1 MKLSVRTTQLVL
13 VLGTLILISGLVL
26 ASRLPADVHSHA
38 EASPDNLKL
47 QQAIAVIQNG
57 ENPMEGIAMMREIL
71 AKDSTNIDVHWYLA
85 QFSLTSQ
92 QIENAAFRFGK
103 VIEYDTAKPP
113 KYPEAYFWLA
123 QTKLELDQREEA
135 IPLLEKYLSI
145 ETDTVVIRGVE
156 QMLEKVKGS
165 IH

>member
-1 MKLSVRTTQLVL
+1 MKLSVRTTQIVL

-26 ASRLPADVHSHA
+26 ASRLPSHA
-38 EASPDNLKL
+38 ESNPDNLKL

-57 ENPMEGIAMMREIL
+57 ENPMEGISMMREIL

-103 VIEYDTAKPP
+103 VIEYDTANPP
-113 KYPEAYFWLA
+113 KYAEAYFWLA
-123 QTKLELDQREEA
+123 QTKLELNQKEEA

-156 QMLEKVKGS
+156 QILERVKDT

>member
-1 MKLSVRTTQLVL
+1 MKLSVRTTQIVL

-26 ASRLPADVHSHA
+26 ASRLSSDVHSHA
-38 EASPDNLKL
+38 ETSSDNLKL

-57 ENPMEGIAMMREIL
+57 ESPMEGIMMMREIL
-71 AKDSTNIDVHWYLA
+71 AEDSTNIDVHWYLA

-92 QIENAAFRFGK
+92 QIDNAAFRFGK
-103 VIEYDTAKPP
+103 VIEYDTANPP